1 MNANPITSDA
11 NVDLDTDN
19 HTEDDLDDP
28 FKAIIAEEVKNQASE
43 IETMREA
50 LGEGD
55 TEPSARRDEGTSPE
69 DDKAASAEGTA
80 ESDDEAKRPGVDD
93 VLREVEDKLGTDH
106 ADVMR
111 GILTQ
116 YHGTRADMKDMQL
129 AVRERLLELE
139 EALAE
144 TKNPQEP
151 EQHPAADPRLEA
163 ITPEQWELFDMMAA
177 QNGYV
182 KQQEL
187 DDQALIQGQDD
198 FIQQDIAE
206 GIERWGA
213 KFGKMGDDG
222 GLEFNAII
230 KPDVQ
235 DNYRRITDPGR
246 GISSQ
251 DLYKITQYDADVAAA
266 REGREEQAA
275 EQRTNKTVQAR
286 RAITESRA
294 APGGRTQ
301 PSVRKEGD
309 SLEDVI
315 ARSSAI
321 AWREI

>member
-19 HTEDDLDDP
+19 HTEDNLDDP
-28 FKAIIAEEVKNQASE
+28 FKAVIAEEVRNQAVE

-55 TEPSARRDEGTSPE
+55 TDSAAQSDEGTSPGA
-69 DDKAASAEGTA
+69 DKGASDEGTA
-80 ESDDEAKRPGVDD
+80 ESSDEAKRPGVDE

-116 YHGTRADMKDMQL
+116 YHGTRNDMKDMQL
-129 AVRERLLELE
+129 VVRERLLELE

-151 EQHPAADPRLEA
+151 EQQPAADPRLEA
-163 ITPEQWELFDMMAA
+163 ITPEQWELFDLMAA

-182 KQQEL
+182 KQQQLE
-187 DDQALIQGQDD
+187 DQAMVEDQDH
-198 FIQQDIAE
+198 FIQRDITD
-206 GIERWGA
+206 GIDRWGSR
-213 KFGKMGDDG
+213 FGKMSDDG
-222 GLEFNAII
+222 TLEFNKDI

-235 DNYRRITDPGR
+235 NAYRRILDPGR

-251 DLYKITQYDADVAAA
+251 DLYKITRYDADIAAA
-266 REGREEQAA
+266 KENGADKAA

-294 APGGRTQ
+294 TPGGRTQ
-301 PSVRKEGD
+301 PSVRKQGD

>member
-1 MNANPITSDA
+1 
-11 NVDLDTDN
+11 
-19 HTEDDLDDP
+19 
-28 FKAIIAEEVKNQASE
+28 
-43 IETMREA
+43 
-50 LGEGD
+50 
-55 TEPSARRDEGTSPE
+55 
-69 DDKAASAEGTA
+69 
-80 ESDDEAKRPGVDD
+80 
-93 VLREVEDKLGTDH
+93 
-106 ADVMR
+106 MR

-151 EQHPAADPRLEA
+151 EQQPAADPRLEA

-187 DDQALIQGQDD
+187 DDQALIQGQDN

>member
-69 DDKAASAEGTA
+69 DDKAAAAEGTA
-80 ESDDEAKRPGVDD
+80 EADDEAKRPGVDD

-151 EQHPAADPRLEA
+151 EQQPAADPRLEA

-235 DNYRRITDPGR
+235 DNYRRIADPGR

-309 SLEDVI
+309 SLEDGL